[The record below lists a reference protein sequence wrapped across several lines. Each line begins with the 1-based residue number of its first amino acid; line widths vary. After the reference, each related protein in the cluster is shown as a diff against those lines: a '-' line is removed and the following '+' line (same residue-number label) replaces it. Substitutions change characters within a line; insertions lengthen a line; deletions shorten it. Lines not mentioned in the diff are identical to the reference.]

1 MSTKVEVVPHGD
13 RAILITRTFNAP
25 RELVFDAMSKAEMV
39 SQWLHGPPGWTMST
53 CEMDLHVGGR
63 YRWAWTNADG
73 REMGMGGTVLKVDP
87 PSLLKT
93 TERFDDAWYEGEA
106 TNTITL
112 TKENGI
118 TLMSL
123 VVEYESTKARDG
135 VLAGPMASGM
145 DASYAHLD
153 ALLEV
158 QRTTA

>member
-1 MSTKVEVVPHGD
+1 MSNKVKIVPHSD
-13 RAILITRTFNAP
+13 RAILITRSFKAT
-25 RELVFDAMSKAEMV
+25 RELVFVAMSKVEMV

-53 CEMDLHVGGR
+53 CEMDLRVGGR

-73 REMGMGGTVLKVDP
+73 REMGMGGTVLEVDP
-87 PSLLKT
+87 TSRLKT
-93 TERFDDAWYEGEA
+93 TEQFDDAWYEGEA

-112 TKENGI
+112 TEENGV
-118 TLMSL
+118 TQMSL

-153 ALLEV
+153 ALLET